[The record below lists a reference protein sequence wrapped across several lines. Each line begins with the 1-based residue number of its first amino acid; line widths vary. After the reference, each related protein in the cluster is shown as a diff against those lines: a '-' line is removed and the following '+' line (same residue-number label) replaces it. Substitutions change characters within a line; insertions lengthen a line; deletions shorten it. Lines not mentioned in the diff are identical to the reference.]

1 MTAGNPQLI
10 LRIPPELGKL
20 LARDAKKERSSE
32 QTIVL
37 AALASHYG
45 IEVAAPRRGKPKS
58 VESE

>member
-1 MTAGNPQLI
+1 MPNPQLI

-20 LARDAKKERSSE
+20 LARDAKKQRSSE

-45 IEVAAPRRGKPKS
+45 IDVAAPVRGKPKT
-58 VESE
+58 VKQ